1 MGHGKMGH
9 GKNRWV
15 ALVLA
20 LLLLFPNFAFA
31 EGEMLES
38 PSLPDEPVATCEH
51 TNVSE
56 AVIPS
61 GSRCV
66 PETEWTHRFEFYDIV
81 ERTCNDCGA
90 LLFAGE
96 VLTST
101 STGVHQVD
109 TSGVCYACGA
119 QIDCPHDL
127 KRQCYVQYTA
137 EYTDVTPSTHTA
149 NFDSYIYEVCLR
161 CSAIWRDFYNT
172 VRVSEVQPH
181 VFEDGVCR
189 DCGYIEVCTHE
200 NTQLIWETVSTTA
213 NNVKVDANTHIA
225 SYVRKQYPRCLDCGK
240 ILYDDSTGE
249 YEEFEVTE
257 PHVYITSLQCERC
270 GYVPMDD
277 EVWPEYE
284 CSHEWE
290 VLQRTVESTQYASID
305 ERTHRGDVYTV
316 TQTECK
322 SCHEVTNLTEPRL
335 VSSFTEEHV
344 FGYPEGKNVVCVHC
358 GYETCGHTEVLNESE
373 TVYRYAPSYFSKA
386 KHTRSEYE
394 IVRRVCADCQEV
406 LSEEEE
412 VLIETIEE
420 DHTFGEDGLCTKCGA
435 QPCKHE
441 NKYQVGT
448 DDEPIY
454 EYESIDAWIHKNTV
468 TIEMVWYCPSCGT
481 YLEPETEVYAYNETH
496 NFGDGDICQDCGAK
510 GICPHD
516 LTVLVY
522 DPMFTDVVGDFT
534 YEPYDEVYHVGSYEA
549 RPIVHCQR
557 CGKSWVDESLPVER
571 VEEFWAHDEMDGVC
585 VDCGMPVEPQI
596 TPDACEHA
604 HTQIIQMWLDG
615 STSEPVD
622 ANTHRTTGTRSTYLE
637 CNDCYAMVGEET
649 VEENVTAI
657 EPHDM
662 FLAEDGMLCWT
673 CDYTPNVGDVIPEG
687 GLPTYECPHEYPE
700 ERTIVGE
707 GYIPADENGHI
718 ASTYRKAQVFC
729 ARCGSVLEEEVTYE
743 ANEGATAEP
752 HAFEDGVCTVCG
764 YACPHADTYEWYEPD
779 YDASTYTPV
788 DAWTHTYAEHGT
800 LQTVCENCGA
810 TVSEK
815 EEVRTGTG
823 SHAYFDGVCD
833 LCGAE
838 NACPHDLTTVEY
850 IWEEETYVK
859 IDENTHKKAYDAE
872 GYIRCLRCGEDV
884 GTTPVRHV
892 EMIEEHSFYEGE
904 CYCGATCEVV
914 QCDHANRVE
923 VWDPEDD
930 EVVELTG
937 TDVYNHTGVFKRYF
951 YPMCVDCGERFYH
964 EGHWETVT
972 GTSAHYFDFVLTLP
986 GVGCMVC
993 GYVPGAEADKFVC
1006 EHEETMTQTVSGE
1019 EYRPVEGSNAHI
1031 LTRYTV
1037 EQTVCTSNP
1046 WRCGQIL
1053 AEKVISSTPVE
1064 GATEEIHT
1072 FDADG
1077 VCTVCGYKQL
1087 TDPDDPAE
1095 PAPTPT
1101 PTPVATATPT
1111 PVPTA
1116 IPTPVPSDE
1125 PAAPTATPAPTAE
1138 PVAPTATPVPTAEP
1152 APTAESVAPTATPAP
1167 TPAPVFT
1174 EMPASEEVHGVKAE
1188 DNVPMVEAL
1197 ATVVD
1202 AIAAEEETAT
1212 VQIANVERVVTAE
1225 EKEALDA
1232 LPVKEQLFTFLSV
1245 IGFEE
1250 QVDKTLSTSGE
1261 ALSEPAQALKAQ
1273 IQERVAAMTQQ
1284 ERAAFEETL
1293 LSSFPQEVIELDG
1306 VEYTFFVLELEV
1318 RVGDTVRIER
1328 YGFRLE
1334 GEEWIFT
1341 RLEVAD
1347 QPPAAA

>member
-1 MGHGKMGH
+1 MGH

-20 LLLLFPNFAFA
+20 LLLLFSNFAFA

-56 AVIPS
+56 AVIQS
-61 GSRCV
+61 GYRYV
-66 PETEWTHRFEFYDIV
+66 PETEWTHRYESYDIV

-96 VLTST
+96 VLNST
-101 STGVHQVD
+101 STIVHQVD

-149 NFDSYIYEVCLR
+149 NFDSYIFEVCLR
-161 CSAIWRDFYNT
+161 CSAFWGDYNNT

-181 VFEDGVCR
+181 VFVDGVCR

-200 NTQLIWETVSTTA
+200 NTQLIWETASTSA

-225 SYVRKQYPRCLDCGK
+225 SYIREQYPRCLDCGK
-240 ILYDDSTGE
+240 ILYDDFTGE

-257 PHVYITSLQCERC
+257 PHVYINSLQCERC

-290 VLQRTVESTQYASID
+290 VRQRTVESTQYASID

-344 FGYPEGKNVVCVHC
+344 FGAPEGKNVVCVHC

-441 NKYQVGT
+441 NKYPVGT

-468 TIEMVWYCPSCGT
+468 TSEIGWYCPSCGT

-534 YEPYDEVYHVGSYEA
+534 YEPYDEVYHVESYEA

-571 VEEFWAHDEMDGVC
+571 VERFSEHYEMDGVC

-729 ARCGSVLEEEVTYE
+729 ARCGSVLEEEVTHE

-764 YACPHADTYEWYEPD
+764 Y
-779 YDASTYTPV
+779 
-788 DAWTHTYAEHGT
+788 
-800 LQTVCENCGA
+800 
-810 TVSEK
+810 
-815 EEVRTGTG
+815 
-823 SHAYFDGVCD
+823 
-833 LCGAE
+833 
-838 NACPHDLTTVEY
+838 
-850 IWEEETYVK
+850 
-859 IDENTHKKAYDAE
+859 
-872 GYIRCLRCGEDV
+872 
-884 GTTPVRHV
+884 
-892 EMIEEHSFYEGE
+892 
-904 CYCGATCEVV
+904 
-914 QCDHANRVE
+914 
-923 VWDPEDD
+923 
-930 EVVELTG
+930 
-937 TDVYNHTGVFKRYF
+937 
-951 YPMCVDCGERFYH
+951 
-964 EGHWETVT
+964 
-972 GTSAHYFDFVLTLP
+972 
-986 GVGCMVC
+986 
-993 GYVPGAEADKFVC
+993 
-1006 EHEETMTQTVSGE
+1006 
-1019 EYRPVEGSNAHI
+1019 
-1031 LTRYTV
+1031 
-1037 EQTVCTSNP
+1037 EQ
-1046 WRCGQIL
+1046 
-1053 AEKVISSTPVE
+1053 
-1064 GATEEIHT
+1064 
-1072 FDADG
+1072 
-1077 VCTVCGYKQL
+1077 
-1087 TDPDDPAE
+1087 

-1116 IPTPVPSDE
+1116 TPTPVATATPTPVATATPTPVATATPTPTPVPAATPTPVPAATPTPTPTPAPVPSDE
-1125 PAAPTATPAPTAE
+1125 PITPAPTA
-1138 PVAPTATPVPTAEP
+1138 APTA
-1152 APTAESVAPTATPAP
+1152 AP
-1167 TPAPVFT
+1167 TPAPTVSDAPIVPTAAPTVAPVFT
-1174 EMPASEEVHGVKAE
+1174 EVPAAEEVHGVKAE
-1188 DNVPMVEAL
+1188 DEVPMVETL
-1197 ATVVD
+1197 VTVVD
-1202 AIAAEEETAT
+1202 TIAKEDASASI
-1212 VQIANVERVVTAE
+1212 QIVNVERVVTAE
-1225 EKEALDA
+1225 EKRALDA
-1232 LPVKEQLFTFLSV
+1232 LPVKEQIYTFLSV
-1245 IGFEE
+1245 IGFEA
-1250 QVDKTLSTSGE
+1250 QVDEALSSGGE
-1261 ALSEPAQALKAQ
+1261 TLSEPALALKAQ
-1273 IQERVAAMTQQ
+1273 IQERVAAMTEQ
-1284 ERAAFEETL
+1284 ERVAFEETL

-1318 RVGDTVRIER
+1318 RVGDAVRIER

-1334 GEEWIFT
+1334 GGEWIFT

-1347 QPPAAA
+1347 QPQAAA

>member
-1 MGHGKMGH
+1 MGH

-20 LLLLFPNFAFA
+20 LLLLFSNFAFA

-56 AVIPS
+56 AVIQS
-61 GSRCV
+61 GYRYV
-66 PETEWTHRFEFYDIV
+66 PETEWTHRYESYDIV

-96 VLTST
+96 VLNST
-101 STGVHQVD
+101 STIVHQVD

-149 NFDSYIYEVCLR
+149 NFDSYIFEVCLR
-161 CSAIWRDFYNT
+161 CSAFWGDYNNT

-181 VFEDGVCR
+181 VFVDGVCR

-200 NTQLIWETVSTTA
+200 NTQLIWETASTSA

-225 SYVRKQYPRCLDCGK
+225 SYIREQYPRCLDCGK
-240 ILYDDSTGE
+240 ILYDDFTGE

-257 PHVYITSLQCERC
+257 PHVYINSLQCERC

-290 VLQRTVESTQYASID
+290 VRQRTVESTQYASID

-344 FGYPEGKNVVCVHC
+344 FGAPEGKNVVCVHC

-441 NKYQVGT
+441 NKYPVGT

-468 TIEMVWYCPSCGT
+468 TSEIGWYCPSCGT

-534 YEPYDEVYHVGSYEA
+534 YEPYDEVYHVESYEA

-571 VEEFWAHDEMDGVC
+571 VERFSEHYEMDGVC

-729 ARCGSVLEEEVTYE
+729 ARCGSVLEEEVTHE

-764 YACPHADTYEWYEPD
+764 Y
-779 YDASTYTPV
+779 
-788 DAWTHTYAEHGT
+788 
-800 LQTVCENCGA
+800 
-810 TVSEK
+810 
-815 EEVRTGTG
+815 
-823 SHAYFDGVCD
+823 
-833 LCGAE
+833 
-838 NACPHDLTTVEY
+838 
-850 IWEEETYVK
+850 
-859 IDENTHKKAYDAE
+859 
-872 GYIRCLRCGEDV
+872 
-884 GTTPVRHV
+884 
-892 EMIEEHSFYEGE
+892 
-904 CYCGATCEVV
+904 
-914 QCDHANRVE
+914 
-923 VWDPEDD
+923 
-930 EVVELTG
+930 
-937 TDVYNHTGVFKRYF
+937 
-951 YPMCVDCGERFYH
+951 
-964 EGHWETVT
+964 
-972 GTSAHYFDFVLTLP
+972 
-986 GVGCMVC
+986 
-993 GYVPGAEADKFVC
+993 
-1006 EHEETMTQTVSGE
+1006 
-1019 EYRPVEGSNAHI
+1019 
-1031 LTRYTV
+1031 
-1037 EQTVCTSNP
+1037 EQ
-1046 WRCGQIL
+1046 
-1053 AEKVISSTPVE
+1053 
-1064 GATEEIHT
+1064 
-1072 FDADG
+1072 
-1077 VCTVCGYKQL
+1077 
-1087 TDPDDPAE
+1087 

-1116 IPTPVPSDE
+1116 TPTPVATATPTPVATATPTPVATATPTPVATATPTPTPVPAATPTPVPAATPTPTPTPAPVPSDE
-1125 PAAPTATPAPTAE
+1125 PITPAPTA
-1138 PVAPTATPVPTAEP
+1138 APTA
-1152 APTAESVAPTATPAP
+1152 AP
-1167 TPAPVFT
+1167 TPAPTVSDAPIVPTAAPTVAPVFT
-1174 EMPASEEVHGVKAE
+1174 EVPAAEEVHGVKAE
-1188 DNVPMVEAL
+1188 DEVPMVETL
-1197 ATVVD
+1197 VTVVD
-1202 AIAAEEETAT
+1202 TIAKEDASASI
-1212 VQIANVERVVTAE
+1212 QIVNVERVVTAE
-1225 EKEALDA
+1225 EKRALDA
-1232 LPVKEQLFTFLSV
+1232 LPVKEQIYTFLSV
-1245 IGFEE
+1245 IGFEA
-1250 QVDKTLSTSGE
+1250 QVDEALSSGGE
-1261 ALSEPAQALKAQ
+1261 TLSEPALALKAQ
-1273 IQERVAAMTQQ
+1273 IQERVAAMTEQ
-1284 ERAAFEETL
+1284 ERVAFEETL

-1318 RVGDTVRIER
+1318 RVGDAVRIER

-1334 GEEWIFT
+1334 GGEWIFT

-1347 QPPAAA
+1347 QPQAAA

>member
-1 MGHGKMGH
+1 MGHW
-9 GKNRWV
+9 KNRWV

-56 AVIPS
+56 AVIQS
-61 GSRCV
+61 GYRYV
-66 PETEWTHRFEFYDIV
+66 PETEWTHRYESYDIV

-96 VLTST
+96 VLNST
-101 STGVHQVD
+101 STIVHQVD

-149 NFDSYIYEVCLR
+149 NFDSYIFKVCLR
-161 CSAIWRDFYNT
+161 CSAFWGDYNNT

-181 VFEDGVCR
+181 VFVDGVCR

-200 NTQLIWETVSTTA
+200 NTQLIWETASTSA

-225 SYVRKQYPRCLDCGK
+225 SYIREQYPRCLDCGK
-240 ILYDDSTGE
+240 ILYDDFTGE

-257 PHVYITSLQCERC
+257 PHVYINSLQCERC

-290 VLQRTVESTQYASID
+290 VRQRTVESTQYASID

-344 FGYPEGKNVVCVHC
+344 FGAPEGKNVVCVHC

-441 NKYQVGT
+441 NKYPVGT

-468 TIEMVWYCPSCGT
+468 TSEIGWYCPSCGT

-534 YEPYDEVYHVGSYEA
+534 YEPYDEVYHVESYEA

-571 VEEFWAHDEMDGVC
+571 VERFSAHYEMDGVC

-729 ARCGSVLEEEVTYE
+729 ARCGSVLEEEVTHE

-764 YACPHADTYEWYEPD
+764 Y
-779 YDASTYTPV
+779 
-788 DAWTHTYAEHGT
+788 
-800 LQTVCENCGA
+800 
-810 TVSEK
+810 
-815 EEVRTGTG
+815 
-823 SHAYFDGVCD
+823 
-833 LCGAE
+833 
-838 NACPHDLTTVEY
+838 
-850 IWEEETYVK
+850 
-859 IDENTHKKAYDAE
+859 
-872 GYIRCLRCGEDV
+872 
-884 GTTPVRHV
+884 
-892 EMIEEHSFYEGE
+892 
-904 CYCGATCEVV
+904 
-914 QCDHANRVE
+914 
-923 VWDPEDD
+923 
-930 EVVELTG
+930 
-937 TDVYNHTGVFKRYF
+937 
-951 YPMCVDCGERFYH
+951 
-964 EGHWETVT
+964 
-972 GTSAHYFDFVLTLP
+972 
-986 GVGCMVC
+986 
-993 GYVPGAEADKFVC
+993 
-1006 EHEETMTQTVSGE
+1006 
-1019 EYRPVEGSNAHI
+1019 
-1031 LTRYTV
+1031 
-1037 EQTVCTSNP
+1037 EQ
-1046 WRCGQIL
+1046 
-1053 AEKVISSTPVE
+1053 
-1064 GATEEIHT
+1064 
-1072 FDADG
+1072 
-1077 VCTVCGYKQL
+1077 
-1087 TDPDDPAE
+1087 

-1111 PVPTA
+1111 PVPAATPTPVPTA
-1116 IPTPVPSDE
+1116 TPTPVPAATPTPVPAATPTPVPAATPTPTPTPAPVPSDE
-1125 PAAPTATPAPTAE
+1125 PITPAPTA
-1138 PVAPTATPVPTAEP
+1138 APTA
-1152 APTAESVAPTATPAP
+1152 AP
-1167 TPAPVFT
+1167 TPAPTVSDAPIVPTAAPTVAPVFT
-1174 EMPASEEVHGVKAE
+1174 EVPAAEEVHGVKAE
-1188 DNVPMVEAL
+1188 DDVPMVEAL

-1202 AIAAEEETAT
+1202 AIAAEDETAT
-1212 VQIANVERVVTAE
+1212 VQIVNVERVVTAE
-1225 EKEALDA
+1225 EKRALDA
-1232 LPVKEQLFTFLSV
+1232 LPVKEQIYTFLSV
-1245 IGFEE
+1245 IGFEA
-1250 QVDKTLSTSGE
+1250 QVDETLSSGGE
-1261 ALSEPAQALKAQ
+1261 TLSEPALALKAQ
-1273 IQERVAAMTQQ
+1273 IQERVAAMTEQ
-1284 ERAAFEETL
+1284 ERVAFEETL

-1318 RVGDTVRIER
+1318 RVGDAVRIER

-1334 GEEWIFT
+1334 GGEWIFT

-1347 QPPAAA
+1347 QPQAAA

>member
-1 MGHGKMGH
+1 MGH
-9 GKNRWV
+9 GKNRWM

-20 LLLLFPNFAFA
+20 LLLLFSNFAFA

-56 AVIPS
+56 AVIQS
-61 GSRCV
+61 GYRCV
-66 PETEWTHRFEFYDIV
+66 PETEWTHRYESYDIV

-96 VLTST
+96 VLNST
-101 STGVHQVD
+101 STIVHQVD

-149 NFDSYIYEVCLR
+149 NFDSYIFEVCLR
-161 CSAIWRDFYNT
+161 CSAFWGDYNNT

-181 VFEDGVCR
+181 VFVDGVCR

-200 NTQLIWETVSTTA
+200 NTQLIWETASTLA

-225 SYVRKQYPRCLDCGK
+225 SYIRQQYPRCLDCGK
-240 ILYDDSTGE
+240 ILYDDFTGE

-257 PHVYITSLQCERC
+257 PHVYINTLQCERC

-290 VLQRTVESTQYASID
+290 VRQRTVESTQYASID

-344 FGYPEGKNVVCVHC
+344 FGAPEGKNVVCVYC

-406 LSEEEE
+406 LSEEE
-412 VLIETIEE
+412 VFIETIEE

-441 NKYQVGT
+441 NKYQVGMVG
-448 DDEPIY
+448 EPIY
-454 EYESIDAWIHKNTV
+454 EYESIDAWMHKQTV
-468 TIEMVWYCPSCGT
+468 TGEIGWYCPSCGT
-481 YLEPETEVYAYNETH
+481 NLEPETEVYAYNETH

-571 VEEFWAHDEMDGVC
+571 VEEFWAHYEMDGVC

-687 GLPTYECPHEYPE
+687 GLPTYECPHEYTQ

-764 YACPHADTYEWYEPD
+764 Y
-779 YDASTYTPV
+779 
-788 DAWTHTYAEHGT
+788 
-800 LQTVCENCGA
+800 
-810 TVSEK
+810 
-815 EEVRTGTG
+815 
-823 SHAYFDGVCD
+823 
-833 LCGAE
+833 
-838 NACPHDLTTVEY
+838 
-850 IWEEETYVK
+850 
-859 IDENTHKKAYDAE
+859 
-872 GYIRCLRCGEDV
+872 
-884 GTTPVRHV
+884 
-892 EMIEEHSFYEGE
+892 
-904 CYCGATCEVV
+904 
-914 QCDHANRVE
+914 
-923 VWDPEDD
+923 
-930 EVVELTG
+930 
-937 TDVYNHTGVFKRYF
+937 
-951 YPMCVDCGERFYH
+951 
-964 EGHWETVT
+964 
-972 GTSAHYFDFVLTLP
+972 
-986 GVGCMVC
+986 
-993 GYVPGAEADKFVC
+993 
-1006 EHEETMTQTVSGE
+1006 
-1019 EYRPVEGSNAHI
+1019 
-1031 LTRYTV
+1031 
-1037 EQTVCTSNP
+1037 EQ
-1046 WRCGQIL
+1046 
-1053 AEKVISSTPVE
+1053 
-1064 GATEEIHT
+1064 
-1072 FDADG
+1072 
-1077 VCTVCGYKQL
+1077 
-1087 TDPDDPAE
+1087 

-1111 PVPTA
+1111 PVATATPTPTPVPTA
-1116 IPTPVPSDE
+1116 TPTPVPAATPTPVPTATPTPVPAATPTPVPAATPTPTPTPAPVPSDE
-1125 PAAPTATPAPTAE
+1125 PITPAPTA
-1138 PVAPTATPVPTAEP
+1138 APTA
-1152 APTAESVAPTATPAP
+1152 AP
-1167 TPAPVFT
+1167 TPAPTVSDAPIVPTAAPTVAPVFT
-1174 EMPASEEVHGVKAE
+1174 EVPAAEEVHGVKAE
-1188 DNVPMVEAL
+1188 DEVPMVETL
-1197 ATVVD
+1197 VTVVD
-1202 AIAAEEETAT
+1202 TIAKEDASASI
-1212 VQIANVERVVTAE
+1212 QIVNVERVVTTE
-1225 EKEALDA
+1225 EKQALDT
-1232 LPVKEQLFTFLSV
+1232 LPVKEQILTFLSV

-1250 QVDKTLSTSGE
+1250 QVDVALETTGE
-1261 ALSEPAQALKAQ
+1261 ALSESAQALKAQ
-1273 IQERVAAMTQQ
+1273 IQERIAAMS
-1284 ERAAFEETL
+1284 EEEYAAFEQAL
-1293 LSSFPQEVIELDG
+1293 LTSFPQQTVEVDG
-1306 VEYTFFVLELEV
+1306 VEYTFFVIELEV

-1328 YGFRLE
+1328 YGFRQE
-1334 GEEWIFT
+1334 DEAWIFT
-1341 RLEVAD
+1341 RLEIAE
-1347 QPPAAA
+1347 

>member
-1 MGHGKMGH
+1 MGHW
-9 GKNRWV
+9 KNRWV

-56 AVIPS
+56 AVIQS
-61 GSRCV
+61 GYRYV
-66 PETEWTHRFEFYDIV
+66 PETEWTHRYESYDIV

-96 VLTST
+96 VLNST
-101 STGVHQVD
+101 STIVHQVD

-149 NFDSYIYEVCLR
+149 NFDSYIFEVCLR
-161 CSAIWRDFYNT
+161 CSAFWGDYNNT

-181 VFEDGVCR
+181 VFVDGVCR

-200 NTQLIWETVSTTA
+200 NTQLIWETASTSA

-225 SYVRKQYPRCLDCGK
+225 SYIREQYPRCLDCGK
-240 ILYDDSTGE
+240 ILYDDFTGE

-257 PHVYITSLQCERC
+257 PHVYINSLQCERC

-290 VLQRTVESTQYASID
+290 VRQRTVESTQYASID

-344 FGYPEGKNVVCVHC
+344 FGAPEGKNVVCVHC

-441 NKYQVGT
+441 NKYPVGT

-468 TIEMVWYCPSCGT
+468 TSEIGWYCPSCGT

-534 YEPYDEVYHVGSYEA
+534 YEPYDEVYHVESYEA

-571 VEEFWAHDEMDGVC
+571 VERFSAHYEMDGVC

-764 YACPHADTYEWYEPD
+764 Y
-779 YDASTYTPV
+779 
-788 DAWTHTYAEHGT
+788 
-800 LQTVCENCGA
+800 
-810 TVSEK
+810 
-815 EEVRTGTG
+815 
-823 SHAYFDGVCD
+823 
-833 LCGAE
+833 
-838 NACPHDLTTVEY
+838 
-850 IWEEETYVK
+850 
-859 IDENTHKKAYDAE
+859 
-872 GYIRCLRCGEDV
+872 
-884 GTTPVRHV
+884 
-892 EMIEEHSFYEGE
+892 
-904 CYCGATCEVV
+904 
-914 QCDHANRVE
+914 
-923 VWDPEDD
+923 
-930 EVVELTG
+930 
-937 TDVYNHTGVFKRYF
+937 
-951 YPMCVDCGERFYH
+951 
-964 EGHWETVT
+964 
-972 GTSAHYFDFVLTLP
+972 
-986 GVGCMVC
+986 
-993 GYVPGAEADKFVC
+993 
-1006 EHEETMTQTVSGE
+1006 
-1019 EYRPVEGSNAHI
+1019 
-1031 LTRYTV
+1031 
-1037 EQTVCTSNP
+1037 EQ
-1046 WRCGQIL
+1046 
-1053 AEKVISSTPVE
+1053 
-1064 GATEEIHT
+1064 
-1072 FDADG
+1072 
-1077 VCTVCGYKQL
+1077 
-1087 TDPDDPAE
+1087 

-1111 PVPTA
+1111 PVPAATPTPVPTA
-1116 IPTPVPSDE
+1116 TPTPVPAATPTPVPAATPTPTPTPAPVPSDE
-1125 PAAPTATPAPTAE
+1125 PITPAPTA
-1138 PVAPTATPVPTAEP
+1138 APTA
-1152 APTAESVAPTATPAP
+1152 AP
-1167 TPAPVFT
+1167 TPAPTVSDAPIVPTAAPTVAPVFT
-1174 EMPASEEVHGVKAE
+1174 EVPAAEEVHGVKAE
-1188 DNVPMVEAL
+1188 DDVPMVEAL

-1202 AIAAEEETAT
+1202 AIAAEDETAT
-1212 VQIANVERVVTAE
+1212 VQIVNVERVVTAE
-1225 EKEALDA
+1225 EKRALDA
-1232 LPVKEQLFTFLSV
+1232 LPVKEQIYTFLSV
-1245 IGFEE
+1245 IGFEA
-1250 QVDKTLSTSGE
+1250 QVDETLSSGGE
-1261 ALSEPAQALKAQ
+1261 TLSEPALALKAQ
-1273 IQERVAAMTQQ
+1273 IQERVAAMTEQ
-1284 ERAAFEETL
+1284 ERVAFEETL

-1318 RVGDTVRIER
+1318 RVGDAVRIER

-1334 GEEWIFT
+1334 GGEWIFT

-1347 QPPAAA
+1347 QPQAAA

>member
-1 MGHGKMGH
+1 MGHW
-9 GKNRWV
+9 KNRWV

-56 AVIPS
+56 AVIQS
-61 GSRCV
+61 GYRYV
-66 PETEWTHRFEFYDIV
+66 PETEWTHRYESYDIV

-96 VLTST
+96 VLNST
-101 STGVHQVD
+101 STIVHQVD

-149 NFDSYIYEVCLR
+149 NFDSYIFKVCLR
-161 CSAIWRDFYNT
+161 CSAFWGDYNNT

-181 VFEDGVCR
+181 VFVDGVCR

-200 NTQLIWETVSTTA
+200 NTQLIWETASTSA

-225 SYVRKQYPRCLDCGK
+225 SYIREQYPRCLDCGK
-240 ILYDDSTGE
+240 ILYDDFTGE

-257 PHVYITSLQCERC
+257 PHVYINSLQCERC

-290 VLQRTVESTQYASID
+290 VRQRTVESTQYASID

-344 FGYPEGKNVVCVHC
+344 FGAPEGKNVVCVHC

-441 NKYQVGT
+441 NKYPVGT

-468 TIEMVWYCPSCGT
+468 TSEIGWYCPSCGT

-534 YEPYDEVYHVGSYEA
+534 YEPYDEVYHVESYEA

-571 VEEFWAHDEMDGVC
+571 VERFSAHYEMDGVC

-729 ARCGSVLEEEVTYE
+729 ARCGSVLEEEVTHE

-764 YACPHADTYEWYEPD
+764 Y
-779 YDASTYTPV
+779 
-788 DAWTHTYAEHGT
+788 
-800 LQTVCENCGA
+800 
-810 TVSEK
+810 
-815 EEVRTGTG
+815 
-823 SHAYFDGVCD
+823 
-833 LCGAE
+833 
-838 NACPHDLTTVEY
+838 
-850 IWEEETYVK
+850 
-859 IDENTHKKAYDAE
+859 
-872 GYIRCLRCGEDV
+872 
-884 GTTPVRHV
+884 
-892 EMIEEHSFYEGE
+892 
-904 CYCGATCEVV
+904 
-914 QCDHANRVE
+914 
-923 VWDPEDD
+923 
-930 EVVELTG
+930 
-937 TDVYNHTGVFKRYF
+937 
-951 YPMCVDCGERFYH
+951 
-964 EGHWETVT
+964 
-972 GTSAHYFDFVLTLP
+972 
-986 GVGCMVC
+986 
-993 GYVPGAEADKFVC
+993 
-1006 EHEETMTQTVSGE
+1006 
-1019 EYRPVEGSNAHI
+1019 
-1031 LTRYTV
+1031 
-1037 EQTVCTSNP
+1037 EQ
-1046 WRCGQIL
+1046 
-1053 AEKVISSTPVE
+1053 
-1064 GATEEIHT
+1064 
-1072 FDADG
+1072 
-1077 VCTVCGYKQL
+1077 
-1087 TDPDDPAE
+1087 

-1111 PVPTA
+1111 PVPAATPTPVPTA
-1116 IPTPVPSDE
+1116 TPTPVPAATPTPVPAATPTPVPAATPTPTPTPAPVPSDE
-1125 PAAPTATPAPTAE
+1125 PITPAPTA
-1138 PVAPTATPVPTAEP
+1138 APTA
-1152 APTAESVAPTATPAP
+1152 AP
-1167 TPAPVFT
+1167 TPAPTVSDAPIVPTAAPTPAPTVSDAPIVPTAAPTVAPVFT
-1174 EMPASEEVHGVKAE
+1174 EVPAAEEVHGVKAE
-1188 DNVPMVEAL
+1188 DDVPMVEAL

-1202 AIAAEEETAT
+1202 AIAAEDETAT
-1212 VQIANVERVVTAE
+1212 VQIVNVERVVTAE
-1225 EKEALDA
+1225 EKRALDA
-1232 LPVKEQLFTFLSV
+1232 LPVKEQIYTFLSV
-1245 IGFEE
+1245 IGFEA
-1250 QVDKTLSTSGE
+1250 QVDETLSSGGE
-1261 ALSEPAQALKAQ
+1261 TLSEPALALKAQ
-1273 IQERVAAMTQQ
+1273 IQERVAAMTEQ
-1284 ERAAFEETL
+1284 ERVAFEETL

-1318 RVGDTVRIER
+1318 RVGDAVRIER

-1334 GEEWIFT
+1334 GGEWIFT

-1347 QPPAAA
+1347 QPQAAA

>member
-1 MGHGKMGH
+1 MGH

-20 LLLLFPNFAFA
+20 LLLLFSNFAFA

-56 AVIPS
+56 AVIQS
-61 GSRCV
+61 GYRYV
-66 PETEWTHRFEFYDIV
+66 PETEWTHRYESYDIV

-96 VLTST
+96 VLNST
-101 STGVHQVD
+101 STIVHQVD

-149 NFDSYIYEVCLR
+149 NFDSYIFEVCLR
-161 CSAIWRDFYNT
+161 CSAFWGDYNNT

-181 VFEDGVCR
+181 VFVDGVCR

-200 NTQLIWETVSTTA
+200 NTQLIWETASTSA

-225 SYVRKQYPRCLDCGK
+225 SYIREQYPRCLDCGK
-240 ILYDDSTGE
+240 ILYDDFTGE

-257 PHVYITSLQCERC
+257 PHVYINSLQCERC

-290 VLQRTVESTQYASID
+290 VRQRTVESTQYASID

-344 FGYPEGKNVVCVHC
+344 FGAPEGKNVVCVHC

-420 DHTFGEDGLCTKCGA
+420 DHTFGEDGPCTKCGA

-441 NKYQVGT
+441 NKYPVGT

-468 TIEMVWYCPSCGT
+468 TSEIGWYCPSCGT

-534 YEPYDEVYHVGSYEA
+534 YEPYDEVYHVESYEA

-571 VEEFWAHDEMDGVC
+571 VERFSAHYEMDGVC

-729 ARCGSVLEEEVTYE
+729 ARCGSVLEEEVTHE

-764 YACPHADTYEWYEPD
+764 Y
-779 YDASTYTPV
+779 
-788 DAWTHTYAEHGT
+788 
-800 LQTVCENCGA
+800 
-810 TVSEK
+810 
-815 EEVRTGTG
+815 
-823 SHAYFDGVCD
+823 
-833 LCGAE
+833 
-838 NACPHDLTTVEY
+838 
-850 IWEEETYVK
+850 
-859 IDENTHKKAYDAE
+859 
-872 GYIRCLRCGEDV
+872 
-884 GTTPVRHV
+884 
-892 EMIEEHSFYEGE
+892 
-904 CYCGATCEVV
+904 
-914 QCDHANRVE
+914 
-923 VWDPEDD
+923 
-930 EVVELTG
+930 
-937 TDVYNHTGVFKRYF
+937 
-951 YPMCVDCGERFYH
+951 
-964 EGHWETVT
+964 
-972 GTSAHYFDFVLTLP
+972 
-986 GVGCMVC
+986 
-993 GYVPGAEADKFVC
+993 
-1006 EHEETMTQTVSGE
+1006 
-1019 EYRPVEGSNAHI
+1019 
-1031 LTRYTV
+1031 
-1037 EQTVCTSNP
+1037 EQ
-1046 WRCGQIL
+1046 
-1053 AEKVISSTPVE
+1053 
-1064 GATEEIHT
+1064 
-1072 FDADG
+1072 
-1077 VCTVCGYKQL
+1077 
-1087 TDPDDPAE
+1087 

-1116 IPTPVPSDE
+1116 TPTPVPAATPTPVPAATPTPTPTPAPVPSDE
-1125 PAAPTATPAPTAE
+1125 PITPAPTA
-1138 PVAPTATPVPTAEP
+1138 APTA
-1152 APTAESVAPTATPAP
+1152 AP
-1167 TPAPVFT
+1167 TPAPTVSDAPIVPTAAPTVAPVFT
-1174 EMPASEEVHGVKAE
+1174 EVPAAEEVHGVKAE
-1188 DNVPMVEAL
+1188 DEVPMVETL
-1197 ATVVD
+1197 VTVVD
-1202 AIAAEEETAT
+1202 TIAKEDASASI
-1212 VQIANVERVVTAE
+1212 QIVNVERLVTTE
-1225 EKEALDA
+1225 EKQALDT
-1232 LPVKEQLFTFLSV
+1232 LPVKEQILTFLSV

-1250 QVDKTLSTSGE
+1250 QVDAALETTGE
-1261 ALSEPAQALKAQ
+1261 ALSESAQALKAQ
-1273 IQERVAAMTQQ
+1273 IQERIAAMS
-1284 ERAAFEETL
+1284 EEEYAAFEQAL
-1293 LSSFPQEVIELDG
+1293 LTSFPQQTVEVDG
-1306 VEYTFFVLELEV
+1306 VEYTFFVIELEV
-1318 RVGDTVRIER
+1318 RVGDAVRIER
-1328 YGFRLE
+1328 YGFRQE
-1334 GEEWIFT
+1334 DEAWIFT

-1347 QPPAAA
+1347 QPQAAA

>member
-1 MGHGKMGH
+1 MGH
-9 GKNRWV
+9 GKNRWM

-20 LLLLFPNFAFA
+20 LLLLFSNFAFA

-56 AVIPS
+56 AVIQS
-61 GSRCV
+61 GYRYV
-66 PETEWTHRFEFYDIV
+66 PETEWTHRYESYDIV

-96 VLTST
+96 VLNST
-101 STGVHQVD
+101 STIVHQVD

-149 NFDSYIYEVCLR
+149 NFDSYIFEVCLR
-161 CSAIWRDFYNT
+161 CSAFWGDYNNT

-181 VFEDGVCR
+181 VFVDGVCR

-200 NTQLIWETVSTTA
+200 NTQLIWETASTLA

-225 SYVRKQYPRCLDCGK
+225 SYIRQQYPRCLDCGK
-240 ILYDDSTGE
+240 ILYDDFTGE

-257 PHVYITSLQCERC
+257 PHVYIYSLQCERC

-344 FGYPEGKNVVCVHC
+344 FGAPEGKNVVCVHC

-468 TIEMVWYCPSCGT
+468 TSEMVWYCPSCGT
-481 YLEPETEVYAYNETH
+481 YLEPETDVYAYNEMH

-534 YEPYDEVYHVGSYEA
+534 YEPYDEVYHVESYEA

-571 VEEFWAHDEMDGVC
+571 VERFWAHDEMDGVC

-637 CNDCYAMVGEET
+637 CNDCNAMVGEET

-764 YACPHADTYEWYEPD
+764 Y
-779 YDASTYTPV
+779 
-788 DAWTHTYAEHGT
+788 
-800 LQTVCENCGA
+800 
-810 TVSEK
+810 
-815 EEVRTGTG
+815 
-823 SHAYFDGVCD
+823 
-833 LCGAE
+833 
-838 NACPHDLTTVEY
+838 
-850 IWEEETYVK
+850 
-859 IDENTHKKAYDAE
+859 
-872 GYIRCLRCGEDV
+872 
-884 GTTPVRHV
+884 
-892 EMIEEHSFYEGE
+892 
-904 CYCGATCEVV
+904 
-914 QCDHANRVE
+914 
-923 VWDPEDD
+923 
-930 EVVELTG
+930 
-937 TDVYNHTGVFKRYF
+937 
-951 YPMCVDCGERFYH
+951 
-964 EGHWETVT
+964 
-972 GTSAHYFDFVLTLP
+972 
-986 GVGCMVC
+986 
-993 GYVPGAEADKFVC
+993 
-1006 EHEETMTQTVSGE
+1006 
-1019 EYRPVEGSNAHI
+1019 
-1031 LTRYTV
+1031 
-1037 EQTVCTSNP
+1037 EQ
-1046 WRCGQIL
+1046 
-1053 AEKVISSTPVE
+1053 
-1064 GATEEIHT
+1064 
-1072 FDADG
+1072 
-1077 VCTVCGYKQL
+1077 
-1087 TDPDDPAE
+1087 

-1111 PVPTA
+1111 PTPVATATPT
-1116 IPTPVPSDE
+1116 PTPV
-1125 PAAPTATPAPTAE
+1125 ATATPTPT
-1138 PVAPTATPVPTAEP
+1138 PVATATPTPTP
-1152 APTAESVAPTATPAP
+1152 VATATPTPVATP
-1167 TPAPVFT
+1167 TPTPV
-1174 EMPASEEVHGVKAE
+1174 
-1188 DNVPMVEAL
+1188 
-1197 ATVVD
+1197 ATPTPTPTPV
-1202 AIAAEEETAT
+1202 ATAT
-1212 VQIANVERVVTAE
+1212 P
-1225 EKEALDA
+1225 DA
-1232 LPVKEQLFTFLSV
+1232 R
-1245 IGFEE
+1245 
-1250 QVDKTLSTSGE
+1250 SGGH
-1261 ALSEPAQALKAQ
+1261 ADARSGGYAHPDAHAGP
-1273 IQERVAAMTQQ
+1273 R
-1284 ERAAFEETL
+1284 
-1293 LSSFPQEVIELDG
+1293 PQ
-1306 VEYTFFVLELEV
+1306 
-1318 RVGDTVRIER
+1318 RR
-1328 YGFRLE
+1328 
-1334 GEEWIFT
+1334 
-1341 RLEVAD
+1341 AD
-1347 QPPAAA
+1347 QARADGRAHARADRLGCAHRSDGRAHGRAGLHRGARRRRGARRQG

>member
-1 MGHGKMGH
+1 MGH

-20 LLLLFPNFAFA
+20 LLLLFSNFAFA

-56 AVIPS
+56 AVIQS
-61 GSRCV
+61 GYRYV
-66 PETEWTHRFEFYDIV
+66 PETEWTHRYESYDIV

-96 VLTST
+96 VLNST
-101 STGVHQVD
+101 STIVHQVD

-149 NFDSYIYEVCLR
+149 NFDSYIFEVCLR
-161 CSAIWRDFYNT
+161 CSAFWGDYNNT

-181 VFEDGVCR
+181 VFVDGVCR

-200 NTQLIWETVSTTA
+200 NTQLIWETASTSA

-225 SYVRKQYPRCLDCGK
+225 SYIREQYPRCLDCGK
-240 ILYDDSTGE
+240 ILYDDFTGE

-257 PHVYITSLQCERC
+257 PHVYINSLQCERC

-290 VLQRTVESTQYASID
+290 VRQRTVESTQYASID

-344 FGYPEGKNVVCVHC
+344 FGAPEGKNVVCVHC

-441 NKYQVGT
+441 NKYPVGT

-468 TIEMVWYCPSCGT
+468 TSEIGWYCPSCGT

-534 YEPYDEVYHVGSYEA
+534 YEPYDEVYHVESYEA

-571 VEEFWAHDEMDGVC
+571 VERFSAHYEMDGVC

-729 ARCGSVLEEEVTYE
+729 ARCGSVLEEEVTHE

-764 YACPHADTYEWYEPD
+764 Y
-779 YDASTYTPV
+779 
-788 DAWTHTYAEHGT
+788 
-800 LQTVCENCGA
+800 
-810 TVSEK
+810 
-815 EEVRTGTG
+815 
-823 SHAYFDGVCD
+823 
-833 LCGAE
+833 
-838 NACPHDLTTVEY
+838 
-850 IWEEETYVK
+850 
-859 IDENTHKKAYDAE
+859 
-872 GYIRCLRCGEDV
+872 
-884 GTTPVRHV
+884 
-892 EMIEEHSFYEGE
+892 
-904 CYCGATCEVV
+904 
-914 QCDHANRVE
+914 
-923 VWDPEDD
+923 
-930 EVVELTG
+930 
-937 TDVYNHTGVFKRYF
+937 
-951 YPMCVDCGERFYH
+951 
-964 EGHWETVT
+964 
-972 GTSAHYFDFVLTLP
+972 
-986 GVGCMVC
+986 
-993 GYVPGAEADKFVC
+993 
-1006 EHEETMTQTVSGE
+1006 
-1019 EYRPVEGSNAHI
+1019 
-1031 LTRYTV
+1031 
-1037 EQTVCTSNP
+1037 EQ
-1046 WRCGQIL
+1046 
-1053 AEKVISSTPVE
+1053 
-1064 GATEEIHT
+1064 
-1072 FDADG
+1072 
-1077 VCTVCGYKQL
+1077 
-1087 TDPDDPAE
+1087 

-1111 PVPTA
+1111 PVPAATPTPVPAATPTPVPAATPTPVPTA
-1116 IPTPVPSDE
+1116 TPTPVPAATPTPVPAATPTPTPTPAPVPSDE
-1125 PAAPTATPAPTAE
+1125 PITPAPTA
-1138 PVAPTATPVPTAEP
+1138 APTA
-1152 APTAESVAPTATPAP
+1152 AP
-1167 TPAPVFT
+1167 TPAPTVSDAPIVPTAAPTVAPVFT
-1174 EMPASEEVHGVKAE
+1174 EVPAAEEVHGVKAE
-1188 DNVPMVEAL
+1188 DEVPMVETL
-1197 ATVVD
+1197 VTVVD
-1202 AIAAEEETAT
+1202 TIAKEDASASI
-1212 VQIANVERVVTAE
+1212 QIVNVERVVTTE
-1225 EKEALDA
+1225 EKQALDT
-1232 LPVKEQLFTFLSV
+1232 LPVKEQILTFLSV

-1250 QVDKTLSTSGE
+1250 QVDAALETTGE
-1261 ALSEPAQALKAQ
+1261 ALSESAQALKAQ
-1273 IQERVAAMTQQ
+1273 IQERIAAMS
-1284 ERAAFEETL
+1284 EEEYAAFEQAL
-1293 LSSFPQEVIELDG
+1293 LTSFPQQTVEVDG

-1318 RVGDTVRIER
+1318 RVGDAVRIER

-1334 GEEWIFT
+1334 GGEWIFT

-1347 QPPAAA
+1347 QPQAAA

>member
-1 MGHGKMGH
+1 MGHW
-9 GKNRWV
+9 KNRWV

-56 AVIPS
+56 AVIQS
-61 GSRCV
+61 GYRYV
-66 PETEWTHRFEFYDIV
+66 PETEWTHRYESYDIV

-96 VLTST
+96 VLNST
-101 STGVHQVD
+101 STIVHQVD

-149 NFDSYIYEVCLR
+149 NFDSYIFEVCLR
-161 CSAIWRDFYNT
+161 CSAFWGDYNNT

-181 VFEDGVCR
+181 VFVDGVCR

-200 NTQLIWETVSTTA
+200 NTQLIWETASTSA

-225 SYVRKQYPRCLDCGK
+225 SYIREQYPRCLDCGK
-240 ILYDDSTGE
+240 ILYDDFTGE

-257 PHVYITSLQCERC
+257 PHVYINSLQCERC

-290 VLQRTVESTQYASID
+290 VRQRTVESTQYASID

-344 FGYPEGKNVVCVHC
+344 FGAPEGKNVVCVHC

-441 NKYQVGT
+441 NKYPVGT

-468 TIEMVWYCPSCGT
+468 TSEIGWYCPSCGT

-534 YEPYDEVYHVGSYEA
+534 YEPYDEVYHVESYEA

-571 VEEFWAHDEMDGVC
+571 VERFSAHYEMDGVC

-729 ARCGSVLEEEVTYE
+729 ARCGSVLEEEVTHE

-764 YACPHADTYEWYEPD
+764 Y
-779 YDASTYTPV
+779 
-788 DAWTHTYAEHGT
+788 
-800 LQTVCENCGA
+800 
-810 TVSEK
+810 
-815 EEVRTGTG
+815 
-823 SHAYFDGVCD
+823 
-833 LCGAE
+833 
-838 NACPHDLTTVEY
+838 
-850 IWEEETYVK
+850 
-859 IDENTHKKAYDAE
+859 
-872 GYIRCLRCGEDV
+872 
-884 GTTPVRHV
+884 
-892 EMIEEHSFYEGE
+892 
-904 CYCGATCEVV
+904 
-914 QCDHANRVE
+914 
-923 VWDPEDD
+923 
-930 EVVELTG
+930 
-937 TDVYNHTGVFKRYF
+937 
-951 YPMCVDCGERFYH
+951 
-964 EGHWETVT
+964 
-972 GTSAHYFDFVLTLP
+972 
-986 GVGCMVC
+986 
-993 GYVPGAEADKFVC
+993 
-1006 EHEETMTQTVSGE
+1006 
-1019 EYRPVEGSNAHI
+1019 
-1031 LTRYTV
+1031 
-1037 EQTVCTSNP
+1037 EQ
-1046 WRCGQIL
+1046 
-1053 AEKVISSTPVE
+1053 
-1064 GATEEIHT
+1064 
-1072 FDADG
+1072 
-1077 VCTVCGYKQL
+1077 
-1087 TDPDDPAE
+1087 

-1111 PVPTA
+1111 PVPAAT
-1116 IPTPVPSDE
+1116 PTPVPAATPTPTPTPAPVPSDE
-1125 PAAPTATPAPTAE
+1125 PITPAPTA
-1138 PVAPTATPVPTAEP
+1138 APTA
-1152 APTAESVAPTATPAP
+1152 AP
-1167 TPAPVFT
+1167 TPAPTVSDAPIVPTAAPTVAPVFT
-1174 EMPASEEVHGVKAE
+1174 EVPAAEEVHGVKAE
-1188 DNVPMVEAL
+1188 DDVPMVEAL

-1202 AIAAEEETAT
+1202 AIAAEDETAT
-1212 VQIANVERVVTAE
+1212 VQIVNVERVVTAE
-1225 EKEALDA
+1225 EKRALDA
-1232 LPVKEQLFTFLSV
+1232 LPVKEQIYTFLSV
-1245 IGFEE
+1245 IGFEA
-1250 QVDKTLSTSGE
+1250 QVDETLSSGGE
-1261 ALSEPAQALKAQ
+1261 TLSEPALALKAQ
-1273 IQERVAAMTQQ
+1273 IQERVAAMTEQ
-1284 ERAAFEETL
+1284 ERVAFEETL

-1318 RVGDTVRIER
+1318 RVGDAVRIER

-1334 GEEWIFT
+1334 GGEWIFT

-1347 QPPAAA
+1347 QPQAAA